1 MQIAN
6 NEKHII
12 SNFGARDPLGRYYTK
27 EAISNHLIAEIDLK
41 NPSKIMD
48 LGCGAGSL
56 SLSAA
61 GRWSDATFIT
71 VDKNTEPYSLAFFLK
86 DGKRYSH
93 HFSDVLSDSFFQ
105 EIGVIPGT
113 LDIVLCNPPFI
124 SNNEKFRLTNVFEKI
139 GLQFTEKELST
150 LPVELLFISQG
161 LLALKDGGRLA
172 LIVPDGIISGSRYSY
187 FRRTLL
193 QSHGVKSVIK
203 LPQKM
208 FHGTEAQAHI
218 MIITKNSKVDNRI
231 ALKTFPAN
239 EDTIYINPEQAIRSL
254 DYSYHHF
261 NAKASK
267 VGKTM
272 RDLGVKISRGKVSS
286 KKAKLNPGVFFHI
299 DNFVANEK
307 YINLECSVEPDE
319 ENIFLQKGDIAI
331 SRVGR
336 NFTKKIALIEGGC
349 MPITDCVFKIEVRSD
364 IREHIF
370 KYLTSE
376 HGRLA
381 LSALSCGVSAKHI
394 SMQSLYEL
402 IIPNRIENV

>member
-1 MQIAN
+1 MQITN
-6 NEKHII
+6 YEKHII

-27 EAISNHLIAEIDLK
+27 EAISNHLIAEIDLS

-56 SLSAA
+56 ALSAA

-71 VDKNTEPYSLAFFLK
+71 VDKSTEPYSLTLFLK
-86 DGKRYSH
+86 DGKRHSH

-113 LDIVLCNPPFI
+113 FDIVLCNPPFI
-124 SNNEKFRLTNVFEKI
+124 SNSKKLRLKSVFEKT
-139 GLQFTEKELST
+139 GLQFSEKELST

-161 LLALKDGGRLA
+161 LFALKDGGNLA
-172 LIVPDGIISGSRYSY
+172 LIVPDGIISGSKYSY
-187 FRRTLL
+187 FRKTIL

-218 MIITKNSKVDNRI
+218 MIITKNCKVDKI
-231 ALKTFPAN
+231 ALKTFPASK
-239 EDTIYINPEQAIRSL
+239 DTIFINAKEAVRSL
-254 DYSYHHF
+254 DYTYHYF
-261 NAKASK
+261 NKNISK
-267 VGKTM
+267 IGKNL
-272 RDLGVKISRGKVSS
+272 RDYGVKITRGKVSS
-286 KKAKLNPGVFFHI
+286 KEAKINPGFFFHT
-299 DNFVANEK
+299 DNFKSNEK
-307 YINLECSVEPDE
+307 YINLDRSVKPYNGDV
-319 ENIFLQKGDIAI
+319 FLHKGDIAM

-336 NFTKKIALIEGGC
+336 NFTKKIASIESGC
-349 MPITDCVFKIEVRSD
+349 MPITDCIFRLEVPSD
-364 IREHIF
+364 IKEHIF
-370 KYLTSE
+370 AYLTSE
-376 HGRLA
+376 HGRQA